1 MMTRGQV
8 LALQLSFWLTT
19 LTGAVFAY
27 MRYVMKSDDPFAVA
41 NHPWQPYML
50 AAHVV
55 LAPVLLF
62 ALGWVFGNHIWPGF
76 VRKEVP
82 HRKSGVAAMA
92 MIAPMTLSGYLLQ
105 IATSD
110 ALRQAMAA
118 IHWATSTL
126 FAVAYIAHLVFRPKR
141 LEMARPSE

>member
-8 LALQLSFWLTT
+8 IALQLSFWLTT

-27 MRYVMKSDDPFAVA
+27 MRYAMKSEDPFAAA
-41 NHPWQPYML
+41 NHPWQPTML

-55 LAPVLLF
+55 VAPFLVF
-62 ALGWVFGNHIWPGF
+62 ALGWIFGNHIWPAF
-76 VRKEVP
+76 VRNDVP
-82 HRKSGVAAMA
+82 HRKSGIAAMA
-92 MIAPMTLSGYLLQ
+92 MIVPMTLSAYLLQ

-118 IHWATSTL
+118 AHWISSAL
-126 FAVAYIAHLVFRPKR
+126 FVIAYVAHLVFKPKR
-141 LEMARPSE
+141 SAMV